1 MKKLIVLNFIFI
13 LLLNAFLVFKEI
25 FYSYYSGSRYED
37 FTYINT
43 SEKGTFGFG
52 VFRISYWW
60 LIYFGFIALSN
71 SYIYKFLKFKLKNWQ
86 TLIIIIILQF
96 ILCYLVDKLIL
107 VNIFGFFAIENVLIS
122 FISITLFWSIVIYKN
137 KMIKNG

>member
-13 LLLNAFLVFKEI
+13 LLLNVFLVFKEI

-60 LIYFGFIALSN
+60 LIYFGLIALSN
-71 SYIYKFLKFKLKNWQ
+71 SYIYKFLKFKLKKWQ
-86 TLIIIIILQF
+86 TLIIIVILQF
-96 ILCYLVDKLIL
+96 ILCYLIDKLII
-107 VNIFGFFAIENVLIS
+107 VNIFGFFAIENILIS
-122 FISITLFWSIVIYKN
+122 IISITLFWSIVIYKN

>member
-37 FTYINT
+37 FTYINI
-43 SEKGTFGFG
+43 SGKGTFGFG

-60 LIYFGFIALSN
+60 LFYFGLIALSN
-71 SYIYKFLKFKLKNWQ
+71 SYIYRILKFKLKKWQ
-86 TLIIIIILQF
+86 TLIIICILQF
-96 ILCYLVDKLIL
+96 ILCYLVDKIIL
-107 VNIFGFFAIENVLIS
+107 VNIFGFFAIENILIS
-122 FISITLFWSIVIYKN
+122 IISITLFWSIIIYKHE
-137 KMIKNG
+137 KTIS